1 MKIDGLDYNTQREK
15 LVLPEYGRE
24 VQEMVKHCMTLTDRS
39 ERQACAEKIVQTM
52 AAMSKQKRNSPDLK
66 RKLWDHLALIS
77 NFELDIDYPFDI
89 QEAKQILDRPERIK
103 YPMASIP
110 VRHYGKLI
118 FESFERLKEM
128 PAGPDR
134 DELVKSVANQMKR
147 NLATYGHGSDNAERI
162 ASDLAMFTDG
172 KIQLDVNEFKFE
184 KVVNNVQA
192 KTKKRK
198 R

>member
-1 MKIDGLDYNTQREK
+1 
-15 LVLPEYGRE
+15 
-24 VQEMVKHCMTLTDRS
+24 MVKHCMTLTDRS
-39 ERQACAEKIVQTM
+39 ERRACAERIVQTM
-52 AAMSKQKRNSPDLK
+52 AAMSRQKRNSPDLK
-66 RKLWDHLALIS
+66 RKLWNHLALIS

-103 YPMASIP
+103 YPMTAIP

-147 NLATYGHGSDNAERI
+147 NLAAYGHGSDNAERI

-184 KVVNNVQA
+184 KVANNVQA